1 MDLIWNYTP
10 FTVYFISLF
19 PSLSL
24 SLSLSLVLFS
34 SPRFLVL
41 YYFFFAHLHLL
52 SNAAFTLR
60 GVNVKNQILTLLFSL
75 PNNKSICLLSEQS
88 IIIPLHKLLLA
99 PSKKCSST
107 KHTASPADR
116 VLVLNFSFA
125 ILLCCTSKPHD

>member
-19 PSLSL
+19 PSSL
-24 SLSLSLVLFS
+24 SLSFFS
-34 SPRFLVL
+34 PSHRFLVL

>member
-19 PSLSL
+19 PSLL
-24 SLSLSLVLFS
+24 SLSLSFFFS

-107 KHTASPADR
+107 KHTASLADR